1 MLHESKGLNS
11 PCLQL
16 RANPASVAR
25 MECNGI
31 RGMDV
36 MMKEGLHRYLIKI
49 GLSGYNP
56 DYAALHPGY
65 NL

>member
-1 MLHESKGLNS
+1 
-11 PCLQL
+11 
-16 RANPASVAR
+16 
-25 MECNGI
+25 
-31 RGMDV
+31 MDV